1 MDQVISASNINYQ
14 LFSWLESSLTFQI
27 MKTKTSRQGSAYF
40 TPHVVLS
47 CSDVDIQFLLATP
60 EKCAMYTYTTIV

>member
-1 MDQVISASNINYQ
+1 MDQVISARNINYQ

-40 TPHVVLS
+40 TLHVVLS
-47 CSDVDIQFLLATP
+47 CSDVDTQFLAATP
-60 EKCAMYTYTTIV
+60 EKCAMYTTIK

>member
-40 TPHVVLS
+40 SFTHVVLS
-47 CSDVDIQFLLATP
+47 CSDVDIQFLPATP
-60 EKCAMYTYTTIV
+60 EKCAMCTTIK